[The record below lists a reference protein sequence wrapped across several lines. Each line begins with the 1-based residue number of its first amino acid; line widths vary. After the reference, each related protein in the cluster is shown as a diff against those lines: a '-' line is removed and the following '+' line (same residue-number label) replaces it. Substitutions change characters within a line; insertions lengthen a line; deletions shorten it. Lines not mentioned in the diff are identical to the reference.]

1 MPATGLIRSLISQ
14 AWKVVGLD
22 WEDHRVFLAVL
33 RKQGFSAAARTLGM
47 APATVRRHLDTL
59 EAQLGVTLF
68 IRSPEG
74 LSPTSVAV
82 ELGPIAQ
89 AMEGAVAA
97 FDRTASGARDE
108 MRGLVKI
115 TSGEALGL
123 EVLLPILSDIRR
135 THPSLRF
142 ALGISGGVTPLIR
155 GAADVAVLLS
165 PPRPDNLVLR
175 PAGRFDVGLFA
186 SRRYLEQSGSPL
198 TLADLSKYALIGT
211 EDEQLATQVEKRI
224 GLDASAGNFVLVA
237 ESVMGQ
243 VAAIRAGLGIG
254 FCLAAIVAGDPQI
267 VRILPEVS
275 ALEFSVTVASR
286 AEQEH
291 MARVAFVRDVI
302 ARALSTRFATVPNE
316 VERCDTVASPVP
328 FRPVRV

>member
-1 MPATGLIRSLISQ
+1 
-14 AWKVVGLD
+14 
-22 WEDHRVFLAVL
+22 
-33 RKQGFSAAARTLGM
+33 M

-59 EAQLGVTLF
+59 EARLGVTLF
-68 IRSPEG
+68 IRNPEG
-74 LSPTSVAV
+74 LSPTSAAM
-82 ELGPIAQ
+82 ELGPIAE

-97 FDRTASGARDE
+97 FARAASGARDE

-123 EVLLPILSDIRR
+123 ELLLPILSDIRR
-135 THPSLRF
+135 AHPSLRF
-142 ALGISGGVTPLIR
+142 ALGIDAGVTPLIR

-175 PAGRFDVGLFA
+175 PAGRFDVGIFA
-186 SRRYLEQSGSPL
+186 HRHYLEQYGTPQ
-198 TLADLSKYALIGT
+198 TMADLSRHALIGT
-211 EDEQLATQVEKRI
+211 EDEQLATQVENRI
-224 GLDASAGNFVLVA
+224 GLRAGAENFVLVA

-254 FCLAAIVAGDPQI
+254 FCLAAKVAGDPQI
-267 VRILPEVS
+267 VRVLPEVS

-291 MARVAFVRDVI
+291 MARVAFVRDAI
-302 ARALSTRFATVPNE
+302 ARALSTRFATVADE
-316 VERCDTVASPVP
+316 AEGFDTVASPVP